1 MAIGDFARK
10 LVLALK
16 TNNLSRS
23 RLAQIAG
30 VDKSVV
36 SRWAS
41 GVQVPSD
48 HNLSLLTEAIARI
61 RPGFARRDWDLDTEG
76 FASRLEALDAD
87 TSAPDKCSIAVLP
100 FENMSGDP
108 EQAYFAD
115 GLAEDLIMSLSRVSW
130 LFVIARNSSF
140 AFRGKALDV
149 RSIGQRLGA
158 RYLVEGSVRR
168 AGQRL
173 RLAAQLIEAAT
184 GNHLWA
190 ERYDGSLEDVFDF
203 QDRIVTSLASAIEP
217 KLRATEIARARRKRP
232 DNLDAFDLVLRAL
245 PKIGAMLASS
255 LAEAIYLLDRA
266 ISLSPDYSQALAQA
280 AMCRVMRP
288 MFGYSPDRDKDLRE
302 AVELSR
308 RALEFGSTD
317 PDALRVAGFI
327 AGFLRRDYQAGLD
340 LLDRALAIDPNA
352 AIAWFT
358 RGTINVWA
366 GETESAIAEFEK
378 ASRLSPHDPHRG
390 GMFNHGIANALTLSG
405 RPEEALPWARKVVQS
420 LPDWSMGHR
429 TLIGALWLA
438 GRHTEAKEAARGY
451 VEMFPGYSVRQ
462 AKESAPFRRSP
473 ESDRYFDA
481 LLAAGLPE

>member
-1 MAIGDFARK
+1 MTIGDFARK
-10 LVLALK
+10 LVLLLK
-16 TNNLSRS
+16 AINLSRS

-48 HNLSLLTEAIARI
+48 HNLSLLTEAVARI
-61 RPGFARRDWDLDTEG
+61 RPGFARRDWDLDAEG
-76 FASRLEALDAD
+76 FANRLDALNPN

-100 FENMSGDP
+100 FENMSGDTD
-108 EQAYFAD
+108 QAYFAD
-115 GLAEDLIMSLSRVSW
+115 GLAEDLITSLSRVSW

-149 RSIGQRLGA
+149 RSIGQRLSA

-203 QDRIVTSLASAIEP
+203 QDRIVTSLVSAIEP

-232 DNLDAFDLVLRAL
+232 DSLDAFDLVLRAL

-255 LAEAIYLLDRA
+255 LAEAIDLLDRA
-266 ISLSPDYSQALAQA
+266 ISLSPEYSQALAQA
-280 AMCRVMRP
+280 AMCRVMRS
-288 MFGYSPDRDKDLRE
+288 MFGYSPDSDKDLRE

-308 RALEFGSTD
+308 RALEFGPTD
-317 PDALRVAGFI
+317 PDALRIAGFI
-327 AGFLRRDYQAGLD
+327 AALLRRDYQVGWD
-340 LLDRALAIDPNA
+340 LLDRSLAIDPNS
-352 AIAWFT
+352 AIAWFN
-358 RGTINVWA
+358 RGNISLWA
-366 GETESAIAEFEK
+366 GETETAIAEYEK
-378 ASRLSPHDPHRG
+378 ALRLSPHDPHRG
-390 GMFNHGIANALTLSG
+390 GLFNHGIAAALSLSG
-405 RPEEALPWARKVVQS
+405 RPEDALPWARKVVQS
-420 LPDWSMGHR
+420 LPDWNMGHR
-429 TLIGALWLA
+429 TLISALWLS
-438 GRHTEAKEAARGY
+438 GRHTEAREAARRY

-462 AKESAPFRRSP
+462 AQASTPIRRSP
-473 ESDRYFDA
+473 ELDRYFDA
-481 LLAAGLPE
+481 LRAAGLPE